1 MLRAP
6 LPVPRR
12 YRRPG
17 GTCLA
22 LALTGL
28 LLTGC
33 GMTDD
38 NDTSDPPTG
47 TTAPQIPPAGTAGTE
62 EAVAAVKA
70 VSSQLY
76 DFVGVPGT
84 ATAPGP
90 GIRACEGKDPDT
102 YFRVHHP
109 WSFQPTSGGDNDT
122 AMANLKEKL
131 STGGWV
137 VQDSYR
143 DNSPNQN
150 LNLVADN
157 DAQKVSVWVVAYSKR
172 DTPSI
177 GIEVTSGC
185 YRVPEGQKVQ
195 HS

>member
-12 YRRPG
+12 YRPG

-33 GMTDD
+33 GMTD
-38 NDTSDPPTG
+38 NDTSKSSSG
-47 TTAPQIPPAGTAGTE
+47 TTAREIPSAGTAGTT
-62 EAVAAVKA
+62 EAVAAVKE

-76 DFVGVPGT
+76 DFVGVPGK
-84 ATAPGP
+84 ASVPGP
-90 GIRACEGKDPDT
+90 GVRECEGKDPDT

-109 WSFQPTSGGDNDT
+109 WNFLPTSGADNDT

-131 STGGWV
+131 STDGWV
-137 VQDSYR
+137 VKDSFR
-143 DNSPNQN
+143 DNSPNKN

-157 DAQKVSVWVVAYSKR
+157 DARKVSVWVVAYSKR

-177 GIEVTSGC
+177 GIDVTSGC
-185 YRVPEGQKVQ
+185 YRVPEGQTIL